1 MENIVKKIKISPAEG
16 KGVVFGGNWL
26 TKKLWKIERGLLN
39 RILRLAKA
47 QKNQD
52 VSIDELSGRISEQYK
67 NVSALTEEVSATS
80 EEVSRH
86 NDYFAPRAWVG
97 DVEKASDIGIG
108 QISAEVND
116 DGSFELRVRDKTII
130 FKPGEQPQAL
140 VNLIRGEVTEG
151 TTSMSIAGK
160 ECKIVDG
167 KFEVALGPGNNLQ
180 LFSGLFA
187 SSRIKSISA
196 MNCDWLNECQF
207 ISMFINSKLETFDS
221 AVMPA
226 KQVWSCRSMFA
237 GCRSLTTVDL
247 SYLKGVVDVSF
258 MFSNCSASWINLD
271 GVITWDTG
279 QASNIFNNS
288 AVETLFLSDCVFALG
303 PVDFPSTLT
312 NISGPIKYIGSTMNF
327 ALCSKLTVESIR
339 EVFSAL
345 DKNLNNSVRLHPE
358 AYNRLSAEDKAIA
371 TSKGW
376 SIIRTVSVDLID

>member
-16 KGVVFGGNWL
+16 EGVVFGGNWL

-52 VSIDELSGRISEQYK
+52 ESIDELSGRISEQYK

-86 NDYFAPRAWVG
+86 NDYFATRARVEN
-97 DVEKASDIGIG
+97 VEKASNIGIG

-151 TTSMSIAGK
+151 TTSMTIAGK
-160 ECKIVDG
+160 ECKIADG
-167 KFEVALGPGNNLQ
+167 KFEVALGPGSNMQ
-180 LFSGLFA
+180 LFAGLFA

-207 ISMFINSKLETFDS
+207 TSMFINSNLETFDS

-226 KQVWSCRSMFA
+226 KQVWSCRNMFA

-247 SYLKGVVDVSF
+247 SCLNGVCDTSF
-258 MFSNCSASWINLD
+258 MFNNCSASWVNVA

-279 QASNIFNNS
+279 LASNMFHGS
-288 AVETLFLSDCVFALG
+288 AIETLILSDCVFALG
-303 PVDFPSTLT
+303 PMDFPATLT
-312 NISGPIKYIGSTMNF
+312 NISGPIKYIGSTMDF
-327 ALCSKLTVESIR
+327 SLCSKLTVESIR
-339 EVFSAL
+339 EVFRAL
-345 DKNLNNSVRLHPE
+345 QPDCKQTVAINAE
-358 AYNRLSAEDKAIA
+358 AYDRLSTEDIAIA

-376 SIIRTVSVDLID
+376 NVARINPIN